1 MNKLLALL
9 LVALLVCQATAFSFR
24 LSDSGEDSGE
34 DKGEDQGEFSGSW
47 YEQVNTDQG
56 EAVDQGEY
64 HGNYFFYDNGEI
76 NITAFYQKS
85 SYNREDHG
93 EYIYDS
99 DKLYDNGELLH
110 VGQAGHLSKE
120 QVSNLV
126 LKRLR
131 NKSN

>member
-9 LVALLVCQATAFSFR
+9 LISLLVCQATAFSFR

-34 DKGEDQGEFSGSW
+34 DKGEDSGEFYGSW

-56 EAVDQGEY
+56 EVVDQGEY
-64 HGNYFFYDNGEI
+64 HGDYFFYDNGEI

-85 SYNREDHG
+85 HYNREDHG
-93 EYIYDS
+93 EYVYES
-99 DKLYDNGELLH
+99 DKLYDNGEFYH
-110 VGQAGHLSKE
+110 VGLDGHLSKE
-120 QVSNLV
+120 EVSKLV

-131 NKSN
+131 SKKN